1 MRFCCIDEIIKETDR
16 MDRFYIVTNDGKD
29 PDFAVTD
36 KVKSLLLQEKKT
48 VCLCRKDE
56 EKRIIKDTIPGQI
69 DCVIVIGGDGSL
81 IEAARV
87 FYAREVPILGINMG
101 TLGYLTEV
109 EVKDID
115 EGLRQLIKGDYTLE
129 SRMMIEGIFPDGE
142 RDVALNDIVVS
153 RKGVLRVLYFKLYVN
168 GELLNSYE
176 ADGIIISTPTGSTA
190 YNLSAGG
197 PIVEPTASL
206 IVITPI
212 CSHALNT
219 SSIVLSAEDEIV
231 IEIGRGRNG
240 TVEEVFT
247 TFDGADMVS
256 LKTGE
261 RVVIR
266 RSRADTK
273 IVKLSKIGFLEILRR
288 KMKGN

>member
-1 MRFCCIDEIIKETDR
+1 M
-16 MDRFYIVTNDGKD
+16 
-29 PDFAVTD
+29 
-36 KVKSLLLQEKKT
+36 
-48 VCLCRKDE
+48 
-56 EKRIIKDTIPGQI
+56 
-69 DCVIVIGGDGSL
+69 IVIGGDGSL

-115 EGLRQLIKGDYTLE
+115 GGLRQLIKGDYALE
-129 SRMMIEGIFPDGE
+129 SRMMIEGIFADGE

-153 RKGVLRVLYFKLYVN
+153 RKGVLRVLHFKLYVN

>member
-1 MRFCCIDEIIKETDR
+1 MERF
-16 MDRFYIVTNDGKD
+16 FIVTNDGKD
-29 PDFAVTD
+29 PDFTVTD
-36 KVKSLLLQEKKT
+36 RVKDLLLGAGKTTYLCKKDT
-48 VCLCRKDE
+48 
-56 EKRIIKDTIPGQI
+56 EKRIVKEAIPEKI

-87 FYAREVPILGINMG
+87 FHAKEIPILGINMG

-109 EVKDID
+109 EVNDID
-115 EGLRQLIKGDYTLE
+115 EALTRLIKGDYALE
-129 SRMMIEGIFPDGE
+129 SRMMIEGAFEDGD

-153 RKGVLRVLYFKLYVN
+153 RKGVLRVLHFKLYVN

-197 PIVEPTASL
+197 PIVEPTASM
-206 IVITPI
+206 IVIK
-212 CSHALNT
+212 
-219 SSIVLSAEDEIV
+219 
-231 IEIGRGRNG
+231 IGRGRNG

-261 RVVIR
+261 RVIIR
-266 RSRADTK
+266 RSSADTK

>member
-1 MRFCCIDEIIKETDR
+1 M
-16 MDRFYIVTNDGKD
+16 
-29 PDFAVTD
+29 
-36 KVKSLLLQEKKT
+36 
-48 VCLCRKDE
+48 
-56 EKRIIKDTIPGQI
+56 IPSDI

-87 FYAREVPILGINMG
+87 FHAKEIPILGINMG

-109 EVKDID
+109 EIGDID
-115 EGLRQLIKGDYTLE
+115 EALSKLVRGDYTLE
-129 SRMMIEGIFPDGE
+129 SRMMIEGTFADGGQ
-142 RDVALNDIVVS
+142 DVALNDIVVS
-153 RKGVLRVLYFKLYVN
+153 RKGVLRVLHFKLYVN

-197 PIVEPTASL
+197 PIVEPTASM

-219 SSIVLSAEDEIV
+219 SSIVLSAEDELV
-231 IEIGRGRNG
+231 VEIGRGRNG

-256 LKTGE
+256 METGE
-261 RVVIR
+261 CVTIR
-266 RSRADTK
+266 TSKADTK
-273 IVKLSKIGFLEILRR
+273 IVKLSKISFLEILRR

>member
-1 MRFCCIDEIIKETDR
+1 
-16 MDRFYIVTNDGKD
+16 MDKFYIVTNDGKD
-29 PDFAVTD
+29 PDFSVTNHI
-36 KVKSLLLQEKKT
+36 KGVLENAGKICFSSQ
-48 VCLCRKDE
+48 KDE
-56 EKRIIKDTIPGQI
+56 DKRIIKETVPEEM
-69 DCVIVIGGDGSL
+69 DCAIVIGGDGSL
-81 IEAARV
+81 IDVARV
-87 FYAREVPILGINMG
+87 LHEREIPILGVNMG

-109 EVKDID
+109 EVNHID
-115 EGLRQLIKGDYTLE
+115 EALSQVLRGEYLLE
-129 SRMMIEGIFPDGE
+129 DRMMIEGYWGDGKK
-142 RDVALNDIVVS
+142 DVALNDIVVT
-153 RKGVLRVLYFKLYVN
+153 RKGVLRVIHFQLYVN

-219 SSIVLSAEDEIV
+219 SSIVLSADDEIV
-231 IEIGRGRNG
+231 IEIGKGRNG

-256 LKTGE
+256 LKTGDK
-261 RVVIR
+261 VTIR
-266 RSRADTK
+266 KSNAVTK
-273 IVKLSKIGFLEILRR
+273 LMKLSRVSFLEILRK

>member
-1 MRFCCIDEIIKETDR
+1 

-29 PDFAVTD
+29 PDYAVTD
-36 KVKSLLLQEKKT
+36 KVNSLLLKAGKT
-48 VCLCRKDE
+48 TYLCKKDE
-56 EKRIIKDTIPGQI
+56 RKRIIRETIPPDIG
-69 DCVIVIGGDGSL
+69 CVIVIGGDGSL

-87 FYAREVPILGINMG
+87 FHAREIPILGINMG

-109 EVKDID
+109 EIGDID
-115 EGLRQLIKGDYTLE
+115 EALIKLVRGDYTLE
-129 SRMMIEGIFPDGE
+129 SRMMIEGTFENGAQ
-142 RDVALNDIVVS
+142 DVALNDIVVS
-153 RKGVLRVLYFKLYVN
+153 RKGVLRVLHFKLYVN

-197 PIVEPTASL
+197 PIVEPTASM

-219 SSIVLSAEDEIV
+219 SSIVLSAEDELV

-247 TFDGADMVS
+247 TFDGADTVS

-261 RVVIR
+261 RVTIR
-266 RSRADTK
+266 RSEADTK
-273 IVKLSKIGFLEILRR
+273 IVKLSKISFLEILRR